1 MNLSREVLRLALPA
15 IVANLTV
22 PVLGLVDTTV
32 AGHLQSSDQLAAI
45 AAGSMMI
52 NMLPWLCGFLRMGT
66 TGLTANAFGACDRL
80 RCVAVIRKSLLIVLV
95 LSALFLIL
103 QKPLRDLLLYLM
115 NPGESVAM
123 MAGDYFSICIAGIPG
138 QLCMMAVTGW
148 FIGLQNTRVPMFI
161 AVGMNVVNIF
171 LDIYLALGAGMG
183 VSGIA
188 LGTAISN
195 WAGAIASVTVMT
207 CWIRGGKGPLPPKRR
222 AKREERK
229 EREQPSGNMARKDS
243 VETVR
248 AGEKEG
254 WEGFFRVNGALLLR
268 SACIM
273 AVSLAMTSFASR
285 MGSVTLA
292 ANAVMMQFFIFFS
305 YFIDGFAFAGEAMAG
320 RYYGGGDMVML
331 RRSVRTLL
339 WWGAGMGTL
348 FLLVYAL
355 WSGNIAEAITDKED
369 VLVRVADMRLWMVLL
384 PALTVLAFVF
394 DGIYVGI
401 TQAGAMLQATLTAAL
416 VFFAVTCH
424 DGHVTDSFTLLWM
437 AFDLYLLIRGL
448 YLAVCFRKKIGGAG
462 L

>member
-32 AGHLQSSDQLAAI
+32 AGHLQSSDHLAAI

-52 NMLPWLCGFLRMGT
+52 NMLPWLCGFLRMGS
-66 TGLTANAFGACDRL
+66 TGLTANAFGARDRL
-80 RCVAVIRKSLLIVLV
+80 RCVAVIRKSLLIALV
-95 LSALFLIL
+95 LSALFLAL
-103 QKPLRDLLLYLM
+103 QKPLRDLLIYLM

-195 WAGAIASVTVMT
+195 WAGAIASVTVMI
-207 CWIRGGKGPLPPKRR
+207 CWIRGGKGPLPPER
-222 AKREERK
+222 REERRG
-229 EREQPSGNMARKDS
+229 EREQPSRNMARKDS
-243 VETVR
+243 GETER

-305 YFIDGFAFAGEAMAG
+305 YFMDGFAFAGEAMAG
-320 RYYGGGDMVML
+320 RYYGGGDMGML

-339 WWGAGMGTL
+339 WWGAGMGAL

-369 VLVRVADMRLWMVLL
+369 VLVRVADMRMWMVLL

-401 TQAGAMLQATLTAAL
+401 TQAGAMLRATLTSAL

-448 YLAVCFRKKIGGAG
+448 YLAVCFRKKIGDSG

>member
-80 RCVAVIRKSLLIVLV
+80 RCVAVIRKSLLIAFV

-161 AVGMNVVNIF
+161 AVGMNIVNIF
-171 LDIYLALGAGMG
+171 LDIYLALGGGMG

-222 AKREERK
+222 DKREERK
-229 EREQPSGNMARKDS
+229 EREQPSWNMARKDS

-254 WEGFFRVNGALLLR
+254 L
-268 SACIM
+268 
-273 AVSLAMTSFASR
+273 SL
-285 MGSVTLA
+285 
-292 ANAVMMQFFIFFS
+292 IH
-305 YFIDGFAFAGEAMAG
+305 I
-320 RYYGGGDMVML
+320 
-331 RRSVRTLL
+331 
-339 WWGAGMGTL
+339 
-348 FLLVYAL
+348 
-355 WSGNIAEAITDKED
+355 
-369 VLVRVADMRLWMVLL
+369 
-384 PALTVLAFVF
+384 
-394 DGIYVGI
+394 
-401 TQAGAMLQATLTAAL
+401 
-416 VFFAVTCH
+416 
-424 DGHVTDSFTLLWM
+424 
-437 AFDLYLLIRGL
+437 
-448 YLAVCFRKKIGGAG
+448 
-462 L
+462 